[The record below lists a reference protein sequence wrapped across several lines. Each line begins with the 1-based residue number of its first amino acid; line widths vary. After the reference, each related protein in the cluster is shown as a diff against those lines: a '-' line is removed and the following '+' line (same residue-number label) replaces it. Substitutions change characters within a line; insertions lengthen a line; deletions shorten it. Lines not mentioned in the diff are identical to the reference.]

1 MRVHAPFSLTDLSQI
16 EKRLGSFTTNL
27 DSYIKEFQYLAQSY
41 SLTWHDIYIIL
52 SSTLLPEERRRVWD
66 MAKTHANEIHHTTP
80 AHPVGMF
87 AGPETEPHWNYQTND
102 TTSREQMVTCLVAG
116 LKRAVQKVVNFDKL
130 REIQQEEKEN
140 PASFLS

>member
-1 MRVHAPFSLTDLSQI
+1 
-16 EKRLGSFTTNL
+16 
-27 DSYIKEFQYLAQSY
+27 
-41 SLTWHDIYIIL
+41 
-52 SSTLLPEERRRVWD
+52 
-66 MAKTHANEIHHTTP
+66 
-80 AHPVGMF
+80 MF